1 MSEEEPQLEGLE
13 TAPGDLEFHQNIG
26 SDSDLDGALEEDEE
40 DIAAKLC
47 LTARKMDEMLDYMI
61 TSGPA
66 RKDNAKK
73 ITKSQNRPCHTLRN
87 RQSAKERPKS
97 IRNARP
103 RTAETRSPER
113 KQSRGISASVNQ
125 QTVEMRRRILELEKE
140 VDLLRNENRSLR
152 EQSAKPSH
160 AKRLSDETIHN
171 KIQSGIKKEKRMY
184 EMLLSDNQRKFHELE
199 SKHRY
204 LMEDKDTLQSRIRI
218 FEKEI
223 ENHIN
228 TLQQTRR
235 ELFAVN
241 ENNKQLAE
249 ENRLLKKENH
259 SLKSRMQTV
268 EAKLEEDSEHE
279 LILRQHMREEY
290 EKKLNSLEKEIF
302 SMKTR
307 VDKKKDVT
315 KAKSK
320 HELGIV
326 TEHYQTVIKNLQSD
340 REKLQKERDAA
351 VLRIHQYKEKWSEKC
366 KREEI
371 KSRGKI
377 QVLERQ
383 VREMEMEKGFL
394 EEEKQSL
401 EDKISKMMNKKGQEA
416 ETLMHIEDVLRK
428 HDNDLEKQIQEL
440 QREKEESNVEKEKLQ
455 TQLQQHE
462 KYKDNMQTQ
471 LKTTREVLE
480 NRISEL
486 YQRNERLQTENT
498 ELKRCTEN
506 KKGEL
511 IRTIT
516 EVIGHE
522 ESSKRDKEQRFQ
534 DMIESF
540 QKEKKGLDEELDYL
554 RRRLNDIEEER
565 EKLLTMKETAAKSQ
579 REEIQKYQEELKALV
594 EEKNLLIRRFK
605 DMETKNNK
613 LKDESENSRKQM
625 ETEYEEIVDKI
636 RNENDALKQ
645 EKESLEA
652 KVDELEYTLTLKNI
666 DEEESKQT
674 EIANYQKTIG
684 NLQEEIAKEKQR
696 FHEKEN
702 KWKIASQSQA
712 EKEEAL
718 NIRNAS
724 LERTV
729 QKYLKEIETLK
740 NRILDH
746 EQGIGHY
753 QNQIEHILQEKALI
767 QAQLKEYQNK
777 KENVSNEEMV
787 LHIQAESKKLKEIEE
802 QLERE
807 NQELKSEKQICMVE
821 KNNLQERVRSLENQL
836 KLKENK
842 VNNLTQDKAQLLQTN
857 EEIQTRLK
865 EKQNAGDQTSESERK
880 IVEAS
885 RLSVEEV
892 GTRFTEL
899 YEEEF
904 LKSVRSLTSDVELC
918 LDERDAIECLLRI
931 LQTIYKDCG
940 RIAEEQLDDLQMVM
954 GMEVESEENL
964 TKVRHIRN
972 YVAVDCLSNISK
984 KIKQGSLQKSYSEY
998 IEHCENYADKS
1009 IELCW
1014 LMKNLDPPALLD
1026 FSVQQGDIL
1035 DEAKYR
1041 LFSESGDGVDYLVW
1055 PAILYK
1061 GDLLQKGVVNA
1072 MEME

>member
-1 MSEEEPQLEGLE
+1 MNWNQNTGTLWRIKTRYNPGESFKQLHKAIYGMS
-13 TAPGDLEFHQNIG
+13 
-26 SDSDLDGALEEDEE
+26 
-40 DIAAKLC
+40 
-47 LTARKMDEMLDYMI
+47 
-61 TSGPA
+61 
-66 RKDNAKK
+66 
-73 ITKSQNRPCHTLRN
+73 
-87 RQSAKERPKS
+87 
-97 IRNARP
+97 
-103 RTAETRSPER
+103 
-113 KQSRGISASVNQ
+113 
-125 QTVEMRRRILELEKE
+125 
-140 VDLLRNENRSLR
+140 
-152 EQSAKPSH
+152 
-160 AKRLSDETIHN
+160 
-171 KIQSGIKKEKRMY
+171 
-184 EMLLSDNQRKFHELE
+184 
-199 SKHRY
+199 RY
-204 LMEDKDTLQSRIRI
+204 NMIRI

-241 ENNKQLAE
+241 ENNKQLTE
-249 ENRLLKKENH
+249 ENRILKKENH

-279 LILRQHMREEY
+279 LILRQHMRDEY
-290 EKKLNSLEKEIF
+290 EKKLNSLEKEIL

-315 KAKSK
+315 KAKSR
-320 HELGIV
+320 HEVGIV

-394 EEEKQSL
+394 EEEKQAL
-401 EDKISKMMNKKGQEA
+401 EDKISKFMSKKGQEA

-440 QREKEESNVEKEKLQ
+440 QREKEESNTEKEKLM

-486 YQRNERLQTENT
+486 YQRNERLQTENA

-540 QKEKKGLDEELDYL
+540 QKEKKGLDEELDFL

-565 EKLLTMKETAAKSQ
+565 EKLLAMKETAAKSQ
-579 REEIQKYQEELKALV
+579 REEIEKYQEELKSLV

-605 DMETKNNK
+605 EMEVNNNK
-613 LKDESENSRKQM
+613 QRDESENSRKQM

-636 RNENDALKQ
+636 RNESDELKQ

-702 KWKIASQSQA
+702 KWKIACQSQA

-767 QAQLKEYQNK
+767 QAQLKECQNK
-777 KENVSNEEMV
+777 KENVSNEEMIF
-787 LHIQAESKKLKEIEE
+787 HIQTESKKLKEIEE

-807 NQELKSEKQICMVE
+807 NEELKSEKQICMVE

-836 KLKENK
+836 KLKETK
-842 VNNLTQDKAQLLQTN
+842 VNTLTQDKAQLLQTN

-865 EKQNAGDQTSESERK
+865 EKQSNGDQTTVSEHK
-880 IVEAS
+880 IAETS
-885 RLSVEEV
+885 SSINVEEV

-904 LKSVRSLTSDVELC
+904 RKSLKSLTSDVELC

-954 GMEVESEENL
+954 GLEVESEENL

-998 IEHCENYADKS
+998 IEHCEIYTDKC

-1014 LMKNLDPPALLD
+1014 LMKNLDPPAVLD
-1026 FSVQQGDIL
+1026 FSVQQGDTM
-1035 DEAKYR
+1035 DDSKYK
-1041 LFSESGDGVDYLVW
+1041 LFTESGDSVDYLVW
-1055 PAILYK
+1055 PALLYK
-1061 GDLLQKGVVNA
+1061 ADVLQKGVVNA